1 MSEVMAS
8 DVRKPIGG
16 LFTALG
22 LILVAYG
29 LIRNGDAAHWERSL
43 GMNIDLWWGLVMVA
57 FGLLFLW
64 LAKRGVHRAISL
76 AEEEARDREL
86 AKPPIPAP

>member
-1 MSEVMAS
+1 MAS

-29 LIRNGDAAHWERSL
+29 LVMNGDRAHWARSL
-43 GMNIDLWWGLVMVA
+43 DINIDLWWGIVMVL

-64 LAKRGVHRAISL
+64 LARRGVHRAISL

-86 AKPPIPAP
+86 AKPPRPAS

>member
-1 MSEVMAS
+1 MSTVMAS

-29 LIRNGDAAHWERSL
+29 LIMNGDRAHWVRSRDI
-43 GMNIDLWWGLVMVA
+43 NIDLWWGIVMVL

-64 LAKRGVHRAISL
+64 LARRGVHRAISL
-76 AEEEARDREL
+76 AAEEARDREL
-86 AKPPIPAP
+86 AKPPRPAP

>member
-1 MSEVMAS
+1 MSTVMAS

-29 LIRNGDAAHWERSL
+29 LITHNDASHWERSL
-43 GMNIDLWWGLVMVA
+43 GINIDLWWGIVMVL

-64 LAKRGVHRAISL
+64 LARRGVHRAISL
-76 AEEEARDREL
+76 AAEEARDREL
-86 AKPPIPAP
+86 AKPPRPAH